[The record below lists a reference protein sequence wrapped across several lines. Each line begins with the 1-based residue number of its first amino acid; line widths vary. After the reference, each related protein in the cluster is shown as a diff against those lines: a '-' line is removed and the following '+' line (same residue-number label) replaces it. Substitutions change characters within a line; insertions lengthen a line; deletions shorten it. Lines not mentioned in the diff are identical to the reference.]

1 MKPKHKYKSQPES
14 NDDDDDEYVCKQC
27 NLQIAT
33 VIYFFV
39 VGENRKSQ
47 PSSGESRTLIIL
59 LITNDHPNDDHDD
72 FEN

>member
-1 MKPKHKYKSQPES
+1 MKPNINKKASQS
-14 NDDDDDEYVCKQC
+14 LMMMMMMNMFANNAICK
-27 NLQIAT
+27 LPL
-33 VIYFFV
+33 IYIFVV

-59 LITNDHPNDDHDD
+59 LITNDHPNDD

>member
-1 MKPKHKYKSQPES
+1 MKPNINTKASQS
-14 NDDDDDEYVCKQC
+14 LMMMMMMNMFANNAICK
-27 NLQIAT
+27 LPL
-33 VIYFFV
+33 IYFFV

-59 LITNDHPNDDHDD
+59 LITNDHPIDDYDD